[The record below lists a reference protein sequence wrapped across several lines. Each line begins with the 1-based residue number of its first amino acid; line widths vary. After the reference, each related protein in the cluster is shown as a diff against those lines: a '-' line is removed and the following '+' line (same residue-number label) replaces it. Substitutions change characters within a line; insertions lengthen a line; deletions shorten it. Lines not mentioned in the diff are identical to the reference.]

1 MFHGNHDAA
10 VPRGLPA
17 VVRRTYAVHVDDV
30 ARARQLATLAFAD
43 ACARLR
49 ADGGACEAEPL
60 RASGIVGPIQWTA
73 EVRELEG
80 RIELEARQELARERE
95 VVFVALINGLVTIP
109 VAAIWKALG
118 ERRAT
123 RQVEA
128 LVAHF
133 EAALGRLTTNPYR

>member
-1 MFHGNHDAA
+1 MFHGSQNAA
-10 VPRGLPA
+10 VPHGLPA
-17 VVRRTYAVHVDDV
+17 VVRRTYVVHVDDV

-49 ADGGACEAEPL
+49 ADGDCEADTL
-60 RASGIVGPIQWTA
+60 RASGIVGPIRWTA

-80 RIELEARQELARERE
+80 RIELDARQELARERE

-123 RQVEA
+123 RRVEA
-128 LVAHF
+128 LAVHF
-133 EAALGRLTTNPYR
+133 EAALWRLTTNPYR